1 MLINMSNTHNA
12 CKVAVH
18 NMSIS
23 NIPVINIFTIKS
35 LYKVINILCTA

>member
-1 MLINMSNTHNA
+1 MLINMSNAHAA

-23 NIPVINIFTIKS
+23 NKPVINIFTAK
-35 LYKVINILCTA
+35 LLRKVINILCTA